1 MLTNARKKLID
12 LALPMAISLIM
23 LVGWELIVRGLG
35 VRSIILPSPSL
46 IVETVIERH
55 DLLMANLWPSLYLT
69 VVGFALSVVG
79 GIVVAVLITYSAFV
93 RRGFYPIIVVSQ
105 VVPKISIAPLFI
117 VWFGTGTVSCLL
129 LAFLITFFP
138 MTINSA
144 LGFQSV
150 DEDIQIMARTFMAS
164 PWQVFWKIRMPNAL
178 PHIFG
183 GMKISIT
190 LAIIGVIVS
199 EFVASQQGIG
209 YLIKLAG
216 GLLDT
221 PLMMASITVLS
232 IAGLVLYALIA
243 LAERRAVY
251 WQQSSDVSGNAGG

>member
-1 MLTNARKKLID
+1 
-12 LALPMAISLIM
+12 
-23 LVGWELIVRGLG
+23 
-35 VRSIILPSPSL
+35 
-46 IVETVIERH
+46 
-55 DLLMANLWPSLYLT
+55 
-69 VVGFALSVVG
+69 
-79 GIVVAVLITYSAFV
+79 
-93 RRGFYPIIVVSQ
+93 
-105 VVPKISIAPLFI
+105 
-117 VWFGTGTVSCLL
+117 
-129 LAFLITFFP
+129 

-144 LGFQSV
+144 LGFQSI
-150 DEDIQIMARTFMAS
+150 DEDIHLMARTFMAS

-190 LAIIGVIVS
+190 LAIIGVVVS

-232 IAGLVLYALIA
+232 IAGLVLYGLIA
-243 LAERRAVY
+243 LAERRTVY
-251 WQQSSDVSGNAGG
+251 WQQLSDISGSAGG

>member
-1 MLTNARKKLID
+1 MLSNARKKLFD
-12 LALPMAISLIM
+12 LAWPVAISLMM
-23 LVGWELIVRGLG
+23 LAGWELIVRGLG
-35 VRSIILPSPSL
+35 VRSIVLPSPWR
-46 IVETVIERH
+46 IAETVIERR
-55 DLLMANLWPSLYLT
+55 DLLITNLWPSLYLT
-69 VVGFALSVVG
+69 VIGFALSVIG
-79 GIVVAVLITYSAFV
+79 GILVAVLITYSSFM

-117 VWFGTGTVSCLL
+117 VWFGTGAVSCLL

-144 LGFQSV
+144 LGFQSI
-150 DEDIQIMARTFMAS
+150 DEDIHLMARTFMAS

-190 LAIIGVIVS
+190 LAIIGVVVS

-232 IAGLVLYALIA
+232 IAGLVLYGLIA
-243 LAERRAVY
+243 LAERRTVY
-251 WQQSSDVSGNAGG
+251 WQQLSDISGSAGG